1 MWYLI
6 GVDDDGEQHRFNQCQ
21 TKEEAQALL
30 VKAMPAQAKMIEP
43 YIEAVEQARQDEIEG
58 INTGLEYSDYIG
70 WKMQGFY
77 VDHFEIEERDDY

>member
-6 GVDDDGEQHRFNQCQ
+6 GIDDDGEQHRFNQCQ

-58 INTGLEYSDYIG
+58 INAGLEYSDYIG